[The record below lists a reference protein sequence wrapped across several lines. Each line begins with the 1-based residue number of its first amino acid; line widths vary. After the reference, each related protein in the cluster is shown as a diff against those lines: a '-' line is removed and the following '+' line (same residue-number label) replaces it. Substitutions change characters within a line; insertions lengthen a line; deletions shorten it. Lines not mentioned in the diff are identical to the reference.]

1 MHLEE
6 KLLAAAAVVVA
17 VCMHILRHLF
27 LFEPW
32 IWQNLVFLH
41 EDHNSTDRLQ
51 CLKFNY

>member
-6 KLLAAAAVVVA
+6 KLLAAAAVVVVAA
-17 VCMHILRHLF
+17 VCMHILRRLF

-41 EDHNSTDRLQ
+41 EDHSSMDRL
-51 CLKFNY
+51 

>member
-6 KLLAAAAVVVA
+6 KLLAAAVVVVA
-17 VCMHILRHLF
+17 VCMHILRRLF

-51 CLKFNY
+51 CLVFNY